1 MKILER
7 HLKRKKHTTVDNVV
21 WLVLRCLHAAVD
33 SVVYKVREKF
43 TKRYYRKNRIGNI
56 LMVGVADRYE
66 LLLQVII
73 ICFRVAIHVEFKNLV
88 LKFLTHSLI
97 L

>member
-1 MKILER
+1 
-7 HLKRKKHTTVDNVV
+7 
-21 WLVLRCLHAAVD
+21 
-33 SVVYKVREKF
+33 
-43 TKRYYRKNRIGNI
+43 
-56 LMVGVADRYE
+56 MVGVADRYE